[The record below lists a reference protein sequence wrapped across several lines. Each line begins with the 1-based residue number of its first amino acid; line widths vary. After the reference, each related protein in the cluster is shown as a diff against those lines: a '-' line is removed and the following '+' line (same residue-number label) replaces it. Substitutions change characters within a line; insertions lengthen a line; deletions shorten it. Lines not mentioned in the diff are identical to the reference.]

1 MASQPGVFN
10 VQQFTDNGDPAHLY
24 RLYTY
29 VQGTTTHKV
38 AYTDAA
44 GLVAQTYTND
54 GLGGQ
59 YIGLDARGEL
69 AQPLFLASGP
79 YDIALKTPAGAT
91 VWTRYAIGAAD
102 AALGSYPVKYQLAGS
117 DMNITALTTTTL
129 CGSFH
134 VQADFTAFE
143 VSASLDTASTSG
155 SVQLDLKVGGV
166 SRLSTLL
173 TVDANEPTSYTAAV
187 PAVFS
192 NPAFLKGQIG
202 VFSITAAG
210 TGAKGLKMGI
220 IGTPGV

>member
-10 VQQFTDNGDPAHLY
+10 VQQFSDNGNPAHLY

-44 GLVAQTYTND
+44 GVVAQTYTTD

-59 YIGLDARGEL
+59 YIALDARGEL
-69 AQPLFLASGP
+69 AQPLFLATGP

-102 AALGSYPVKYQLAGS
+102 SALGSYPVKYQLACS
-117 DMNITALTTTTL
+117 DLTTDLATTTL
-129 CGSFH
+129 AGSFH
-134 VQADFTAFE
+134 VQADFTALE
-143 VSASLDTASTSG
+143 VSASVDTVSTSG
-155 SVQLDLKVGGV
+155 AVTIDVLVGGV

-173 TVDANEPTSYTAAV
+173 TIDANENTSYTAAV

-192 NPAFLKGQIG
+192 NAVFTRGQRVVIA
-202 VFSITAAG
+202 ITGAG
-210 TGAKGLKMGI
+210 TGARGLKVGI
-220 IGTPGV
+220 RGV

>member
-10 VQQFTDNGDPAHLY
+10 IQQFSDNGNPAHLY

-59 YIGLDARGEL
+59 YLALDARGEL
-69 AQPLFLASGP
+69 AQPLFLATGP

-91 VWTRYAIGAAD
+91 VWTRYAIGGAD

-117 DMNITALTTTTL
+117 DLTTALTTTAL
-129 CGSFH
+129 SGSFH
-134 VQADFTAFE
+134 VQADFTARE
-143 VSASLDTASTSG
+143 VSASLDTPSTSG
-155 SVQLDLKVGGV
+155 VVRLDLKVGGV

-173 TVDANEPTSYTAAV
+173 TVDANEPTSYTAAI

>member
-10 VQQFTDNGDPAHLY
+10 PQQFTDNGNPAHLY

-44 GLVAQTYTND
+44 GLVAQTYTTD

-59 YIGLDARGEL
+59 YIALDARGEL

-102 AALGSYPVKYQLAGS
+102 SALGSYPVKYQLAGS
-117 DMNITALTTTTL
+117 DLTTNLTTTAL
-129 CGSFH
+129 AGSFH
-134 VQADFTAFE
+134 VQADFTAIE

-155 SVQLDLKVGGV
+155 AVTLDVKVGGV

-173 TVDANEPTSYTAAV
+173 TVDANEQTSYTAAI
-187 PAVFS
+187 PAAFS
-192 NPAFLKGQIG
+192 NRAFLKGQLV
-202 VFSITAAG
+202 VFSITSAG

>member
-10 VQQFTDNGDPAHLY
+10 PQQFTDNGNPAHLY

-44 GLVAQTYTND
+44 GVVPQTYTTD

-59 YIGLDARGEL
+59 YIALDARGEL
-69 AQPLFLASGP
+69 AQPLFLATGP

-102 AALGSYPVKYQLAGS
+102 SALGSYPVKYQLAGS
-117 DMNITALTTTTL
+117 DLTTDLTTTEF

-134 VQADFTAFE
+134 VQADFTAIE
-143 VSASLDTASTSG
+143 VSASLDTPSTSG
-155 SVQLDLKVGGV
+155 AVTLDVKVGGV

-173 TVDANEPTSYTAAV
+173 TVDANEQTSYTAAI
-187 PAVFS
+187 PAAIS
-192 NPAFLKGQIG
+192 NRAFLRGQL
-202 VFSITAAG
+202 VVYSITSAG